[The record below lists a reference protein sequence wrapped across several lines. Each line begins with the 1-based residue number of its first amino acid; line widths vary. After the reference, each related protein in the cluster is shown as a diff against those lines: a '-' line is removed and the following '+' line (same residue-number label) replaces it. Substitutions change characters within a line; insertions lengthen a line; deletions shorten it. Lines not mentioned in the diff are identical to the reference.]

1 MGFESGGK
9 KDSEGG
15 VAMLAAVEDFDEI
28 DELGLCLGPRT
39 EAGARVLLKF
49 DSAPAGVHGGQ
60 CLDLSLRFF

>member
-1 MGFESGGK
+1 
-9 KDSEGG
+9 
-15 VAMLAAVEDFDEI
+15 MLAAVEDFDEI
-28 DELGLCLGPRT
+28 DELGLYLGPRT